1 MSAPALLLAVPI
13 LAGVIAGA
21 LSSVDAQSGLVP
33 LGAAWLA
40 AALALYRGRSGLV
53 VAATVVTSSSSDD
66 SVQADDAP
74 LRLDVAI
81 ARSSYR
87 GRRGMRLVASR

>member
-53 VAATVVTSSSSDD
+53 VAATVVGCTAAGMS
-66 SVQADDAP
+66 
-74 LRLDVAI
+74 LG
-81 ARSSYR
+81 ARAR
-87 GRRGMRLVASR
+87 VETTQPALLAWVSRSPAA